1 MNLHTDLYR
10 ATPPAALV
18 TVPHRRWRTT
28 FAALGMVTVL
38 AIGAGVAA
46 AALVDDGSGSVARP
60 STPAAAA
67 TNTADVETLWR
78 WLAQLP
84 AADRDQALAALV
96 ADPAG
101 ALEAI
106 IAGWVATANTH

>member
-1 MNLHTDLYR
+1 MNLHADLYR
-10 ATPPAALV
+10 ATPPAAIA

-28 FAALGMVTVL
+28 LVALGMVTVL

-60 STPAAAA
+60 STAAAPV
-67 TNTADVETLWR
+67 TSTAESQALWSF
-78 WLAQLP
+78 LADLP
-84 AADRDQALAALV
+84 AVDRDQVIAALV
-96 ADPAG
+96 PDARG

-106 IAGWVATANTH
+106 VAGMVATATPH

>member
-1 MNLHTDLYR
+1 
-10 ATPPAALV
+10 
-18 TVPHRRWRTT
+18 
-28 FAALGMVTVL
+28 MVTVL

-60 STPAAAA
+60 STPAATA

-101 ALEAI
+101 AARGHHRRLGCYSQHAL
-106 IAGWVATANTH
+106 TADSCSYPRGADGDLLGRLRSPTTRA